1 MTMMIKKYVSLSLLI
16 GATLLTT
23 AQTKQVRVEGNFPQW
38 TNGDQV
44 VLLRVVDNALKQD
57 TTTVVK
63 GKFSFKIELAEPAR
77 LSVYSVAAVSGQ
89 TKDNTSFYIDQG
101 TVKLTGKDSLKHAV
115 IKGTEITREAQ
126 ALDKEVAPFF
136 TKLGNLRQ
144 QAQQLLK
151 DESKKAE
158 LEQLNVDYKLL
169 LDSLRETKVSFIKK
183 HPKSFLSLI
192 TLNEFLSGAIDYN
205 FAQPLLAG
213 LSADLQKST
222 LGKEAQR
229 KITIAKATNIGEV
242 LPNFT
247 SKDTLGNEL
256 TLTEVVKK
264 GKVTL
269 VDFWASWCVPCRK
282 ENPNIVKAYQA
293 FHNKGFNI
301 LSVSLD
307 RSAGAWKQAIVND
320 EMTWY
325 HVSSLNYWE
334 EPVAKLYGITGVPDS
349 FLLDGQGKVIAR
361 GLRAEALYAK
371 LQEILD

>member
-1 MTMMIKKYVSLSLLI
+1 MKKYLSLGLFMAI
-16 GATLLTT
+16 VFLSN
-23 AQTKQVRVEGNFPQW
+23 AQTKQVRVEGNFPKW

-57 TTTVVK
+57 TTKVVK
-63 GKFSFKIELAEPAR
+63 GKFSFKLELDQPSR
-77 LSVYSVAAVSGQ
+77 LSVYSVAAVSGKI
-89 TKDNTSFYIDQG
+89 KDNNSFYIDQG
-101 TVKLTGKDSLKHAV
+101 TVKLTGKDSLKNAV
-115 IKGTEITREAQ
+115 IKGSKITVEAQ
-126 ALDKEVAPFF
+126 ELDKQVAPFQH
-136 TKLGNLRQ
+136 KLVNLRQ
-144 QAQQLLK
+144 HAQELLK

-169 LDSLRETKVSFIKK
+169 IDSLRETKVSFIKT
-183 HPKSFLSLI
+183 HPQSFLSLI
-192 TLNEFLSGAIDYN
+192 TLNEFLGGAIDYN
-205 FAQPLLAG
+205 FAQPLLSG
-213 LSADLQKST
+213 LSADLQKSS
-222 LGKEAQR
+222 LGKDAQR

-242 LPNFT
+242 LPDFT
-247 SKDTLGNEL
+247 SKDTLGSEL
-256 TLTEVVKK
+256 SLTEVVKK

-282 ENPNIVKAYQA
+282 ENPNIVKAYKE
-293 FHNKGFNI
+293 FHHKGFNI

-325 HVSSLNYWE
+325 HVSSLNYWD